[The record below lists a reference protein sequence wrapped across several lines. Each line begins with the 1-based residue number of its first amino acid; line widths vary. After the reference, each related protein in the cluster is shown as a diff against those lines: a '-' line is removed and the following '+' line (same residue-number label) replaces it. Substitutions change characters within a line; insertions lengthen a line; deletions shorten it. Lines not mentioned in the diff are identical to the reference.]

1 MIEQNLL
8 KWLEVGDSIQKMDIY
23 SKTFRLNF
31 FKFFHSISK
40 NMNFS
45 ELFHDILIII
55 FFAQIWEINISEL
68 NIDNDNFLQIV
79 KNIKNILI
87 FQKIIEDKTTYIIMM
102 IISIAVF
109 LISIILLNIH
119 LILLIHIIYSN

>member
-68 NIDNDNFLQIV
+68 NIDNDKFLQIV

-109 LISIILLNIH
+109 LISIILLNIP
-119 LILLIHIIYSN
+119 LYE